1 MKYNTELQR
10 AVLYAR
16 CSTEEESQKDAL
28 QKQVREGR
36 NCIEKNG
43 WLLSDVYVE
52 AVSGTVAGRRSE
64 YQRLLRDMKHDK
76 YDIIVIKCLD
86 RLMRETKEWFYFCDK
101 LNQEGKQ
108 LYLYLDG
115 RFFEPEEDQANL
127 VSGIEAI
134 MAEQYSRNLSR
145 KINNAH
151 KNRQRSGESVVLTSR
166 TYGYRKEHKKIL
178 VDREQAD
185 AVRKM
190 FYYCREGFGG
200 RLISKMLEQQG
211 FRNLNG
217 KPIGEATIRRIIR
230 NPLYKGVAV
239 MNKVHYD
246 FNRKCL
252 IKNPSEEWIYHEEAV
267 PAIVDAKL
275 WEEANKAMD
284 LRTKKA
290 GHGEARSTGTS
301 HRSSRLSGK
310 LVCGFCGCPYYR
322 SVRRCGKTGRRVVEW
337 KCSQYLSRGRKGP
350 QGGCDNVHVD
360 EKVLIRILE
369 EVGESYFKGDLP
381 DRDVVI
387 EQAIFILQN
396 IFQRDQEQ
404 SGKTKQIERDIEA
417 VKHQQRQLLDLLLRG
432 VVDEELYVE
441 KNKKLKERMRQRESD
456 LDMLRESEIPTK
468 QGEKRLEHIRHRL
481 QENIA
486 ETAAAY
492 VAADS
497 IENIKVYPEYLEI
510 QFSSG
515 NDVKKA
521 EFCSTRIPCVFSS
534 SSKLRR
540 EQEKG
545 EIMRLM
551 DENPRITAKEIARE
565 MEKNISLVR
574 RRIDQ
579 LRKDNKI
586 RFVGKGGHGYWE
598 SK

>member
-64 YQRLLRDMKHDK
+64 YQRLLRDMKHDR

-101 LNQEGKQ
+101 LNQEGKR

-178 VDREQAD
+178 VDGEQAD

-252 IKNPSEEWIYHEEAV
+252 IKNPPEEWIYHEEAV

-441 KNKKLKERMRQRESD
+441 KNKKLKERMKQRESD

>member
-64 YQRLLRDMKHDK
+64 YQRLLRDMKHDR

-101 LNQEGKQ
+101 LNQEGKR

-252 IKNPSEEWIYHEEAV
+252 IKNPPEEWIYHEEAV

-387 EQAIFILQN
+387 EQAISILQN

-441 KNKKLKERMRQRESD
+441 KNKKLKERMKQRESD

>member
-1 MKYNTELQR
+1 M
-10 AVLYAR
+10 
-16 CSTEEESQKDAL
+16 
-28 QKQVREGR
+28 
-36 NCIEKNG
+36 
-43 WLLSDVYVE
+43 
-52 AVSGTVAGRRSE
+52 
-64 YQRLLRDMKHDK
+64 
-76 YDIIVIKCLD
+76 
-86 RLMRETKEWFYFCDK
+86 
-101 LNQEGKQ
+101 
-108 LYLYLDG
+108 
-115 RFFEPEEDQANL
+115 
-127 VSGIEAI
+127 
-134 MAEQYSRNLSR
+134 
-145 KINNAH
+145 
-151 KNRQRSGESVVLTSR
+151 
-166 TYGYRKEHKKIL
+166 
-178 VDREQAD
+178 
-185 AVRKM
+185 
-190 FYYCREGFGG
+190 
-200 RLISKMLEQQG
+200 
-211 FRNLNG
+211 
-217 KPIGEATIRRIIR
+217 
-230 NPLYKGVAV
+230 
-239 MNKVHYD
+239 
-246 FNRKCL
+246 
-252 IKNPSEEWIYHEEAV
+252 
-267 PAIVDAKL
+267 
-275 WEEANKAMD
+275 
-284 LRTKKA
+284 
-290 GHGEARSTGTS
+290 
-301 HRSSRLSGK
+301 
-310 LVCGFCGCPYYR
+310 
-322 SVRRCGKTGRRVVEW
+322 RRCGKTGRRVVEW

-381 DRDVVI
+381 DRDAVI
-387 EQAIFILQN
+387 EQAVFILQN

-441 KNKKLKERMRQRESD
+441 KNKKLKERMKQRESD

-510 QFSSG
+510 QFYSG

>member
-64 YQRLLRDMKHDK
+64 YQRLLRDMKHDR

-101 LNQEGKQ
+101 LNQEGKR

-252 IKNPSEEWIYHEEAV
+252 IKNPPEEWIYHEEAV

-396 IFQRDQEQ
+396 IFERDQEQ

-441 KNKKLKERMRQRESD
+441 KNKKLKERMKQRESD